1 MKVNRAKIDE
11 IIQKK
16 WIHGCPMCGGKT
28 WILDENT
35 MFTPIQ
41 LNEDRS
47 YRFDGKI
54 LPLTPLIC
62 QNCGYTLF
70 INTLVAG
77 ALDEVDPAEEE
88 SNGSEK

>member
-1 MKVNRAKIDE
+1 MKVNRSKIDE
-11 IIQKK
+11 IIKKK
-16 WIHGCPMCGGKT
+16 WIHGCPMCGGKNWT
-28 WILDENT
+28 LDEK
-35 MFTPIQ
+35 MMVTPIQ

-70 INTLVAG
+70 MNTLVVG
-77 ALDEVDPAEEE
+77 ALDDVDQAEGE
-88 SNGSEK
+88 SDGSEK